1 MGMITKI
8 LLIALGFFSL
18 LLGLLGL
25 VLPIL
30 PTTPFV
36 LLAAFCFARSSDHVY
51 RKLTRNRL
59 FGPIILHW
67 QQHRTIPHKAK
78 IFGLISIV
86 CAGTISLFFAPF
98 GLVGKSLLVFL
109 LFIPILILIR
119 IPTTKNIVSQMP
131 ELKKAEFKS

>member
-1 MGMITKI
+1 MIKKI
-8 LLIALGFFSL
+8 LFITLGSFSL

-36 LLAAFCFARSSDHVY
+36 LLAAFCFARSSDRLY
-51 RKLTRNRL
+51 QKLTRNRI

-67 QQHRTIPHKAK
+67 QQHRTIPRKAK
-78 IFGLISIV
+78 ILGMISIV
-86 CAGTISLFFAPF
+86 FAGIVSLFFSPF

-109 LFIPILILIR
+109 LFIPVLILIR
-119 IPTTKNIVSQMP
+119 IPSTKEAMVSQVSV
-131 ELKKAEFKS
+131 KNT